1 MKNYPMKRYD
11 LTNKEGYKI
20 ATQDLLLVTNP
31 ILYLGKKLIE
41 QVFSP
46 SIEKQKQAAEDLIKQ
61 GKSNGVK
68 EMEIIMEDRK
78 GFHLDVPIEDV
89 NIKMGAGMDGKV
101 TVKVTYK

>member
-1 MKNYPMKRYD
+1 MKNYLMKRYD

-20 ATQDLLLVTNP
+20 ATQDLLLATN
-31 ILYLGKKLIE
+31 
-41 QVFSP
+41 P

-78 GFHLDVPIEDV
+78 GFHLDVPIEGV
-89 NIKMGAGMDGKV
+89 NIKMGAGIDGKV